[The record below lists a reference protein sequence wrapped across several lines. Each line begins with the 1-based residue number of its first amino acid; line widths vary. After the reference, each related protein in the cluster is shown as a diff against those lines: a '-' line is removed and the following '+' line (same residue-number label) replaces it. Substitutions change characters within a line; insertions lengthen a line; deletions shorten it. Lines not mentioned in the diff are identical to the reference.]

1 MFCSRCGTSLADGSQ
16 FCIECGH
23 TVEASFPVA
32 PAPSGETSCAKCN
45 KSIFPGSRYCANCGT
60 PASTSVV
67 ITVGD
72 GGSAAAAATAYEPL
86 PWQYRPTRT
95 RRRLL
100 VWLAVLAAVGA
111 IGWIAATDNPIRPL
125 VKEFVITAHSEV
137 ITDGSIAIKP
147 HGFISYKV
155 NVPEGAIDVAVNGQ
169 FDASGRA
176 ENDVQVL
183 LLTESEFVIWQS
195 GYATSPFYDSGRVAR
210 DDLQASLPSRSGTYY
225 LIFSNKPSRLEKTVH
240 ISAGLHYDTWLPD
253 SLISLKQKVW
263 AWFE

>member
-1 MFCSRCGTSLADGSQ
+1 M
-16 FCIECGH
+16 
-23 TVEASFPVA
+23 EASFPVA

-60 PASTSVV
+60 LASTPVV

-72 GGSAAAAATAYEPL
+72 GGSAAAAATAYDPL
-86 PWQYRPTRT
+86 PWQHRRTLTRQ
-95 RRRLL
+95 RLL
-100 VWLAVLAAVGA
+100 AWLAVLAGLGA
-111 IGWIAATDNPIRPL
+111 IGWIATTDNPIRPL
-125 VKEFVITAHSEV
+125 IKEFVITAHSEV

-147 HGFISYKV
+147 HGFASYKI

-176 ENDVQVL
+176 ENDIQVL

-195 GYATSPFYDSGRVAR
+195 GYATSPFYDSGKVAR
-210 DDLQASLPSRSGTYY
+210 ENLQASLPSQSGTYY
-225 LIFSNKPSRLEKTVH
+225 LIFNNKPSRLEKTVH

-253 SLISLKQKVW
+253 SLIYLKQKVW